1 MGEIYEDDGAV
12 PPLRAMF
19 DGARHFGLTD
29 AEVLETVDRC
39 LYEVGADASVGELVD
54 ELTGALAQSIVAKQ
68 RRVLTGGQET
78 APDERPARSKD
89 PR

>member
-1 MGEIYEDDGAV
+1 MGEIHHDDDAV
-12 PPLRAMF
+12 PPIAAMF
-19 DGARHFGLTD
+19 DGARQFGLTD

-68 RRVLTGGQET
+68 RRMLTGGQES